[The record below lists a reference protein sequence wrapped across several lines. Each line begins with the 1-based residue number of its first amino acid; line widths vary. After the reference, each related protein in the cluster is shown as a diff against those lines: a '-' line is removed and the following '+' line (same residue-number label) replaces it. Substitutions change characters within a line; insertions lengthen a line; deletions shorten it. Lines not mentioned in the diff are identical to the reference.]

1 MRRDALRPS
10 HTAAITKTIT
20 NTRQRECIIFVELL
34 HALLIAALP
43 HATNGMR
50 SLCVVIVIVLVI
62 AAVGPGLYRTEKP
75 DKQPFNKNT
84 KMSEIMVKSFA

>member
-10 HTAAITKTIT
+10 HTAAITKTIM
-20 NTRQRECIIFVELL
+20 NTRQRERILFVELL
-34 HALLIAALP
+34 HAEYALP

-84 KMSEIMVKSFA
+84 KMSKILVKSFA